1 MNWVP
6 QLLAVASKY
15 DGDIMNAE
23 VASLG
28 KQLWDTYSESGPYV
42 IDGEHRYS
50 SVAAMAKDLHV
61 SVHRIRKVI
70 EETNL
75 TKAYGPD
82 QVLFDYHTL
91 RYDSA
96 DNK

>member
-1 MNWVP
+1 M
-6 QLLAVASKY
+6 
-15 DGDIMNAE
+15 
-23 VASLG
+23 
-28 KQLWDTYSESGPYV
+28 

-82 QVLFDYHTL
+82 QFGLTIIRCDMIRRTTKAKRDFFKENSYLGLKIYKVILRFVLILALFGIS
-91 RYDSA
+91 RFFIG
-96 DNK
+96 

>member
-28 KQLWDTYSESGPYV
+28 KQLWDTYSK
-42 IDGEHRYS
+42 
-50 SVAAMAKDLHV
+50 A
-61 SVHRIRKVI
+61 VHM
-70 EETNL
+70 
-75 TKAYGPD
+75 
-82 QVLFDYHTL
+82 
-91 RYDSA
+91 
-96 DNK
+96 